1 MSLTATCIPF
11 FKKACVSFREQRVE
25 FVPFLL
31 HCYIYKKNLAIWG
44 ITAAFH
50 YPINSENT
58 NGTDFERKMKGANPQ
73 RKEIFNIQ
81 HAASR

>member
-31 HCYIYKKNLAIWG
+31 HCLIYKKNLAI
-44 ITAAFH
+44 
-50 YPINSENT
+50 
-58 NGTDFERKMKGANPQ
+58 
-73 RKEIFNIQ
+73 
-81 HAASR
+81 